1 LAVPVIMPK
10 TGMAQETGTVIRWY
24 YKDGEHVE
32 KGEPLL
38 EVMTDKVNMDVESPA
53 SGVLAS
59 IRVQPNQT
67 VPVAQVIAYIA
78 EPGEKVPEA
87 VAPAPVPEVPSAQA
101 APKVAAPPVPP
112 PGPTAKAAPRDRVS
126 ATPAARRQA
135 RERSVDLSEVPGT
148 GPQGAITQA
157 DVLRTAQHA
166 AATAT
171 PGPLKGTVIPLAG
184 RRRIIAD
191 RMQHSA
197 QQAPHIA
204 LSVDV
209 DMSEAE
215 HARREASYTALLV
228 YVVARALRKH
238 PLLNSTLRDGQIV
251 LLEDVNVG
259 VAVASDEG
267 LIVPVV
273 TRADAKS
280 LEAIDGEV
288 KDLSKRGR
296 AGKLTLE
303 DVSGGTF
310 TISNLGMFG
319 VTEFRAII
327 NPPEAAIMAV
337 GATVRRP
344 VADGE
349 RVVIRPMLTMTLSAD
364 HRILDGVAV
373 ANFLRE
379 VKTALES
386 KADLQVREPGRI
398 VVVGAGSGGFV
409 AALRAAELG
418 AQVTLVEKKWLGGTC
433 LNEGCIP
440 TKSLV
445 ESARRLEGMAHLAE
459 FGVNAGAHSFSLQ
472 QALERKSKVVGWL
485 VGGLERQL
493 SEARVRTV
501 MGAARLLD
509 GHRVSVTKADGT
521 QEVIEGDAIIVA
533 TGSSPAAIPGLEQA
547 WTSTDALSPAS
558 VPQSLLIVGAG
569 AIGVEF
575 ACIYAAFGSKVT
587 LVEAL
592 PSVLPKEDSE
602 ISQGMA
608 WLLQKRGI
616 QVLTASTFL
625 DMQDDQ
631 VRVRTPEGERTVQA
645 EKVLVAVGRRP
656 STVDLGLEAIGVSL
670 DHGAVAVDE
679 RQRTNVEGVYGVG
692 DVTGKSWLA
701 HGAFAEGEVAA
712 TNALGGY
719 ASMNYDALPRC
730 VYSLP
735 EVAAV
740 GLTEQEARARGGDV
754 RVGRTSWTASEKAL
768 IEGETDGMVKVV
780 INEGKLLG
788 LHIIGPSASLLIM
801 EGTLSRAFG
810 SRLEDLVRV
819 MHPHPTLS
827 EAVRKAVLQAMGRK
841 V

>member
-1 LAVPVIMPK
+1 MPK

-87 VAPAPVPEVPSAQA
+87 VAAASMPRILPVQPAPGV
-101 APKVAAPPVPP
+101 VAAPQVPLP
-112 PGPTAKAAPRDRVS
+112 AVIATAVPRDRVA

-135 RERSVDLSEVPGT
+135 LERSVDLSEVTGT

-157 DVLRTAQHA
+157 DVLRAAQRA
-166 AATAT
+166 SATPT

-215 HARREASYTALLV
+215 HARRGASYTALLV

-238 PLLNSTLRDGQIV
+238 PLLNSTLRDGQIA

-273 TRADAKS
+273 KGADGKS
-280 LEAIDGEV
+280 LETIDGEV

-303 DVSGGTF
+303 EVTGGTF

-337 GATVRRP
+337 GATVMRP
-344 VADGE
+344 VADGD
-349 RVVIRPMLTMTLSAD
+349 RVVIRPMLTITVSAD

-373 ANFLRE
+373 AGFLRD
-379 VKTALES
+379 VQTALES
-386 KADLQVREPGRI
+386 KADLQVREPGRLVI
-398 VVVGAGSGGFV
+398 IGAGSGGFM

-445 ESARRLEGMAHLAE
+445 ESARRLEGMAGMAE
-459 FGVNAGAHSFSLQ
+459 YGVDVGACSLNLQ
-472 QALERKSKVVGWL
+472 RALERKSKVVGWL

-493 SEARVRTV
+493 GEAHVRTV

-509 GHRVSVTKADGT
+509 GHHVSVLRADGT
-521 QEVIEGDAIIVA
+521 QEALEGDAIIVA
-533 TGSSPAAIPGLEQA
+533 TGSSPATIPGLEQA
-547 WTSTDALSPAS
+547 WTSTEALSPAS
-558 VPQSLLIVGAG
+558 VPKSLLIVGAG

-592 PSVLPKEDSE
+592 PSVLPREDAE

-625 DMQDDQ
+625 DIQDDQ

-656 STVDLGLEAIGVSL
+656 TTGDIGLEALGVSL
-670 DHGAVAVDE
+670 DRGAIAVDE
-679 RQRTNVEGVYGVG
+679 KQRTNVDGVYAVG
-692 DVTGKSWLA
+692 DVTGKTWLA

-719 ASMNYDALPRC
+719 ASTNYEALPRC

-754 RVGRTSWTASEKAL
+754 RVGRASWTASEKAL

-780 INEGKLLG
+780 ANEGRLLG
-788 LHIIGPSASLLIM
+788 LHIIGPSASVLIM
-801 EGTLSRAFG
+801 EGTLARAFG
-810 SRLEDLVRV
+810 TRLDDLVLV

-827 EAVRKAVLQAMGRK
+827 EAVRKALLQAMGRK